1 MLTIPETLAQLER
14 QCLGLRVPCL
24 DGRHW
29 FCAHGQGGSPPESVA
44 DQIDVQYEIA
54 GPGGGTWH
62 LTMRQDDGV
71 LRAGASAHPYLTV
84 CVFVEDWLALWAGA
98 EMPSILLRCGRL
110 SVLPEGLAPIASPDL
125 PRLGLLGPLREIQYT
140 ECQDVACTHDGFCP
154 HAGPRW
160 PPTLDHVDFRLLSP
174 GVSGGLGQHD
184 ASPEA
189 RRLRRLIMMSGPLLV
204 LALGIGVVIGMRV
217 GLDSLVGWV
226 AALWTA
232 ATLYWF
238 LKRPIVGR
246 LEARCRQSPRAFR
259 WMVEAGLI
267 LW

>member
-54 GPGGGTWH
+54 GPGGGTWY
-62 LTMRQDDGV
+62 LTPRQDDGV

-98 EMPSILLRCGRL
+98 ELPSTLLRCGWL

-160 PPTLDHVDFRLLSP
+160 PPTLDYVDFRLLSP

-189 RRLRRLIMMSGPLLV
+189 RRLRRLIMMAGPLLV
-204 LALGIGVVIGMRV
+204 LALGIGVVVGMRV

-246 LEARCRQSPRAFR
+246 LEARCRQSPSAFR

-267 LW
+267 P

>member
-14 QCLGLRVPCL
+14 QCLGVRVPCL

-29 FCAHGQGGSPPESVA
+29 FCAHGYGGSPPRSVA
-44 DQIDVQYEIA
+44 DQIDVQYEIV

-62 LTMRQDDGV
+62 LTLRQDDGV
-71 LRAGASAHPYLTV
+71 LRAGASADPYLTV
-84 CVFVEDWLALWAGA
+84 RVFILDWLAIWAGT
-98 EMPSILLRCGRL
+98 ESPSALLWCGRL
-110 SVLPEGLAPIASPDL
+110 SLLPERLAPIASRDL

-140 ECQDVACTHDGFCP
+140 EYQDVACTHNGFCP
-154 HAGPRW
+154 HAEPQW
-160 PPTLDHVDFRLLSP
+160 PPTLDHDDFRLLSP
-174 GVSGGLGQHD
+174 SVSGSLGQRD
-184 ASPEA
+184 ASPQD

-204 LALGIGVVIGMRV
+204 LALGIGVAVGMRV
-217 GLDSLVGWV
+217 GLNSPVGLA

-246 LEARCRQSPRAFR
+246 LEARCRQSPRTFR
-259 WMVEAGLI
+259 SMVEAGI
-267 LW
+267 LRW